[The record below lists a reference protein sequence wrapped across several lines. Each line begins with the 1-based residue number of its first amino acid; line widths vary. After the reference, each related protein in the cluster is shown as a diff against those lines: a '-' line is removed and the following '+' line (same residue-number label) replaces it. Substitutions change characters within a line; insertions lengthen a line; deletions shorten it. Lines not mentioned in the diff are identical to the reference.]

1 MQTMNLQPL
10 QSNAPA
16 ATFVVGCLIFGSLIN
31 NFPPSGEKVTPGV
44 DFKCPEDLSSPQ
56 SVSSRPNSIIASKN
70 SLLPNYAVTVI
81 TVFLPLLPMFAPSII
96 SGKSGNTV
104 QFVSD
109 IKETS
114 KLFLSHIAGQSGSF
128 STSEFGRFFILKPNL
143 QFFRDC
149 HLSGE
154 ECRRLQHEDRVS
166 KRDIVGQKDQL
177 PEKTSV
183 VLPEERNT
191 TLQEFVD
198 TFVMGSVTPLCPNT
212 SFTYTEL
219 YKNLH
224 GFPDVSSALVGA
236 AFVSFFLAMFA
247 RQAGRKK
254 AEADT
259 LSKEENKV
267 DHVECEGTE
276 KDDTK
281 CWEKAQY
288 AKQCLKVV
296 FVGASSV
303 LLVVLLLDIYSQTR
317 STPTDVCFSVFLGAI
332 LQLMT
337 YFFVSFKDFQR

>member
-1 MQTMNLQPL
+1 MNLQPL

-56 SVSSRPNSIIASKN
+56 SVSSRPNSIIAPEN

-183 VLPEERNT
+183 VLQWRETLLCRN
-191 TLQEFVD
+191 L
-198 TFVMGSVTPLCPNT
+198 STPLLWVVSHLFAQTPVLHTPN
-212 SFTYTEL
+212 YTRI
-219 YKNLH
+219 YTVFQM
-224 GFPDVSSALVGA
+224 FPQHS
-236 AFVSFFLAMFA
+236 
-247 RQAGRKK
+247 
-254 AEADT
+254 
-259 LSKEENKV
+259 
-267 DHVECEGTE
+267 
-276 KDDTK
+276 
-281 CWEKAQY
+281 W
-288 AKQCLKVV
+288 
-296 FVGASSV
+296 
-303 LLVVLLLDIYSQTR
+303 VLLLYHFSWQCLLDKLAERKQRQTH
-317 STPTDVCFSVFLGAI
+317 
-332 LQLMT
+332 
-337 YFFVSFKDFQR
+337 